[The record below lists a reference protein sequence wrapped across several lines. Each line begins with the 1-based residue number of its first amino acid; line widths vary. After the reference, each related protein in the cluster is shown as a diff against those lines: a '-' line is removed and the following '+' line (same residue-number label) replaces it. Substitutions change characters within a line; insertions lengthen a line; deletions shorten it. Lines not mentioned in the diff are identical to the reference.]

1 MADFKALT
9 QQSGVAT
16 NIQDANSLIGG
27 AGIKGVA
34 GAAFDVTGAV
44 GASFIATTSAA
55 AIRSDDGT
63 GVRIGSG
70 GTVRVVVTN
79 TGAEFGAGV
88 GITTLAGAGAFNF
101 SNATGIF
108 STSTGAATFNGSTNT
123 FTNVINADGGVQ
135 RSSSGGMS
143 IGTTANTTTITVGR
157 TGQLVQVAGNFQVD
171 GTETI
176 VGISTFQAN
185 AIFEGN
191 VTLGNAATDTV
202 TFTGRVATDIHF
214 LKEVNHTIDVD
225 TSTTGAT
232 AGGTLTVRSGSGVAA
247 AAAVAG
253 GDGGATTFTSGN
265 GGAAS
270 TTAGGVPG
278 QGGLSRLQGGTGGA
292 GAASTNGGA
301 DGGRIQIVGG
311 VGGAGG
317 AATTAGAGAPIQITG
332 GAAGANGGGGGA
344 SGGDVIIKG
353 GTATT
358 GGTDGILSLGTSNTA
373 AVDIGASGI
382 TTTVTGN
389 LTQVTGAVSL
399 TANAASS
406 FTTSVGAL
414 TLTAAAASTWKTSV
428 GLLTLEG
435 AAGIQLN
442 GAAATS
448 YLTVGATANRIVIQ
462 SGIELETIGTG
473 MIDLPSLFKI
483 NNTAV
488 GATVTAANL
497 GTLTNGSN
505 ADALHVHAAA
515 AATTVTVSGTVNA
528 ATLAIV
534 AIGSPVVFANDG
546 GSPRVFNADSDA
558 AGRVTV
564 VGLATTA
571 AGLGAAV
578 SVQVA
583 GELLTA
589 NGAWD
594 PTFPN
599 ATTDVGSRV
608 YLSEIAGKLTLTAP
622 STSGATVL
630 RVGHVTVG
638 GTGTTKVAIAVGEP
652 FVV

>member
-157 TGQLVQVAGNFQVD
+157 TGQLVQVAGDLQVD
-171 GTETI
+171 GAETI
-176 VGISTFQAN
+176 VGLTTFQGN
-185 AIFEGN
+185 ASFEGN
-191 VTLGNAATDTV
+191 TTIGNASTDTL
-202 TFTGRVATDIHF
+202 TFTARVATDLHF
-214 LKEVNHTIDVD
+214 IKEVNHVIDVD
-225 TSTTGAT
+225 ASTTAT
-232 AGGTLTVRSGSGVAA
+232 TVGGTLTINSGAGTPASGAVAA
-247 AAAVAG
+247 GAG
-253 GDGGATTFTSGN
+253 GAATLQPGA

-270 TTAGGVPG
+270 TTAGGTAAV
-278 QGGLSRLQGGTGGA
+278 GGALTVSGGAGGAAASATNAGATGGALTLTGGTGGA
-292 GAASTNGGA
+292 GT
-301 DGGRIQIVGG
+301 I
-311 VGGAGG
+311 
-317 AATTAGAGAPIQITG
+317 ATAAGAGAGLTLSG
-332 GAAGANGGGGGA
+332 GAAGTAASTGNNGG
-344 SGGDVIIKG
+344 SVTIRG
-353 GTATT
+353 GTLSGA
-358 GGTDGILSLGTSNTA
+358 GTNGAVHIGTLGTS
-373 AVDIGASGI
+373 AVNIGASGI
-382 TTTVTGN
+382 VTTITGG
-389 LTQVTGAVSL
+389 LTQLTGAVSL
-399 TANAASS
+399 TGNAASS
-406 FTTSVGAL
+406 FSTSAGALTVDGSAGIDLKKGATSHLTIGVLASNIVIQAGITLGVTSTGNINLPNNGTVKFKIEGTSVG
-414 TLTAAAASTWKTSV
+414 S
-428 GLLTLEG
+428 
-435 AAGIQLN
+435 
-442 GAAATS
+442 
-448 YLTVGATANRIVIQ
+448 
-462 SGIELETIGTG
+462 
-473 MIDLPSLFKI
+473 
-483 NNTAV
+483 
-488 GATVTAANL
+488 TVTAPNL
-497 GTLTNGSN
+497 DTLTNGSN

-528 ATLAIV
+528 VTLAIV